1 MKHPVTHP
9 PYDDIVVLKFGGTSV
24 SSLKCWQV
32 IADQLIRVQESGR
45 LPVVVC
51 SALGGVSDALWELAD
66 THEPRRLRELL
77 KHIRSKHLEFV
88 SSLSLD
94 PSILTA
100 TLSRLES
107 LANERKSLHKRA
119 SPSLKAC
126 LLAQGEYLLTTIGYE
141 FLKHSQ
147 PTISLVDAKLW
158 MKTSTPLPDTTSY
171 ADEQYFLAA
180 TCDYQPAPQLR
191 SACLDG
197 RHHAYITQG
206 FVGSDKRGTTVLF
219 GRGGS
224 DTSAACLAAGFRAS
238 SLEIWTDVP
247 GIFTA
252 NPKEIPDSRLLQR
265 LSYEEVQEL
274 ASSGAKV
281 LHPRCIEPVASYG
294 IPLSIRWTEQPD
306 LTISTQI
313 GPFKQSEFRI
323 KAITSKTGI
332 YVFSME
338 SIQMWQQT
346 GFLAQV
352 FALFKQ
358 FHLSCDT
365 VSTSETNITVT
376 VNSETQTLNE
386 EILTPLRKQLGRIC
400 RLTIYEDCV
409 TISLVGQG
417 IRSILHRLAPM
428 MKVFEDR
435 RVFAV
440 SQAANNLNLSFTVSR
455 SDSSATV
462 KELHDCLFSEATDPH
477 LHTFGA
483 TWKQITHPPGSST
496 APAKNDLF
504 WWKNYVSQLQKIARS
519 TESSLPAYVYH
530 LPTIET
536 QCRKLLDIKAIHQIH
551 YAIKANH
558 HPAIIQLLESLGIG
572 FDCVSYGE
580 IDHLKQHL
588 RDFHPKKILFTPN
601 FAPVSEYE
609 QAFKDQIL
617 VTVDN
622 LDLIRNHPKV
632 FAHQKLILR
641 MDLGTRQGH
650 HEYVRTA
657 GEQSKFGIPVDFWQD
672 ARDLIKR
679 HNIHLVGL
687 HAHQGSGIGT
697 PDTWKKVA
705 TALIELAE
713 TAGGNDAGICMI
725 DVGGGFGVADKC
737 DESSVFC
744 PEELATSLAEVKR
757 SYPGYQILIEPGRFL
772 VAEAGIILT
781 EVHQTKTKNHRH
793 YIGVDAGMHTLI
805 RPALYGAYHHI
816 CHLNPKTSGD
826 KIIADIV
833 GPICES
839 GDVLGRERIISPT
852 SPKDLL
858 VVCGAGAYGRV
869 MSSNYNLRGF
879 PAEHVLS

>member
-1 MKHPVTHP
+1 M
-9 PYDDIVVLKFGGTSV
+9 
-24 SSLKCWQV
+24 
-32 IADQLIRVQESGR
+32 
-45 LPVVVC
+45 VVC
-51 SALGGVSDALWELAD
+51 SALSGVSDALWELAD

-77 KHIRSKHLEFV
+77 EHIRSKHFEFAA
-88 SSLSLD
+88 SLSLD
-94 PSILTA
+94 PAILTDP
-100 TLSRLES
+100 LSKLES
-107 LANERKSLHKRA
+107 LASERKSLQKRA
-119 SPSLKAC
+119 VPSLKAC
-126 LLAQGEYLLTTIGYE
+126 LMAQGEYLLTTIGHE
-141 FLKHSQ
+141 FLKQHQ

-158 MKTSTPLPDTTSY
+158 MKTSTPLPDSSSY
-171 ADEQYFLAA
+171 AHEQYFLAA
-180 TCDYQPAPQLR
+180 TCDYQTDPQLR

-197 RHHAYITQG
+197 HHHAYITQG
-206 FVGSDKRGTTVLF
+206 FVGSDKKGNTVLF

-224 DTSAACLAAGFRAS
+224 DTSAACMAAQFRAS

-252 NPKEIPDSRLLQR
+252 NPKEIPNSRLLQR
-265 LSYEEVQEL
+265 LSYEEAQEL

-281 LHPRCIEPVASYG
+281 LHPRCIEPVAAYG
-294 IPLSIRWTEQPD
+294 IPVSIRWTEQPG
-306 LTISTQI
+306 LAITTQI
-313 GPFKQSEFRI
+313 GPFKQPSKQPSEPSEFRI

-352 FALFKQ
+352 FSLFKQ

-376 VNSETQTLNE
+376 VNSETQTLDE
-386 EILTPLRKQLGRIC
+386 EILTPLRKQLERIC
-400 RLTIYEDCV
+400 RLTIYKDCV

-417 IRSILHRLAPM
+417 IRSILHRLTPM

-435 RVFAV
+435 RVLAF

-455 SDSSATV
+455 SDSSTTV

-477 LHTFGA
+477 LHTFGP
-483 TWKQITHPPGSST
+483 TWKQITHPLASRVAQTKS
-496 APAKNDLF
+496 DLF
-504 WWKNYVSQLQKIARS
+504 WWKDYVSQLQKIARS
-519 TESSLPAYVYH
+519 TDSSLPTYIYH
-530 LPTIET
+530 LPTIEAK
-536 QCRKLLDIKAIHQIH
+536 CRQLLGIKAIHQIH

-558 HPAIIQLLESLGIG
+558 HPAIIQLLESFGMG

-580 IDHLKQHL
+580 IDYLKQHL
-588 RDFHPKKILFTPN
+588 RDFNPQKILFTPN

-609 QAFKDQIL
+609 QAFRDRIL

-622 LDLIRNHPKV
+622 LDLIRQNPKV

-672 ARDLIKR
+672 ALDLVQR
-679 HNIHLVGL
+679 HHIHLVGL

-713 TAGGNDAGICMI
+713 TAGGSDAGIRMI

-737 DESSVFC
+737 EEPSAFC
-744 PEELATSLAEVKR
+744 PEQLATSLAEVQR
-757 SYPGYQILIEPGRFL
+757 SYPGYQIVIEPGRFL

-816 CHLNPKTSGD
+816 CHLDPDTSGD
-826 KIIADIV
+826 KIVADIV

-839 GDVLGRERIISPT
+839 GDVLGRERTISPT
-852 SPKDLL
+852 APGDLL
-858 VVCGAGAYGRV
+858 VVCGTGAYGRV
-869 MSSNYNLRGF
+869 MSSDYNLRGY
-879 PAEHVLS
+879 PAEHILS